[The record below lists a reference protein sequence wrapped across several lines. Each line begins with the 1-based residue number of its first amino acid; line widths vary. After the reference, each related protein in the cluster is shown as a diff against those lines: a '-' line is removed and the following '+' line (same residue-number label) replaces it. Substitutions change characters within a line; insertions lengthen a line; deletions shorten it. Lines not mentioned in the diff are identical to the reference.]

1 MKKLL
6 TTLCLLTTAIAF
18 AERQTENLRN
28 WKFILD
34 NPSGAEKIG
43 FNDSSWQ
50 NVRVPHDW
58 AIDKPFDMNIDL
70 QYVKV
75 EADGET
81 TAKLRTGRT
90 GALPCFGKAWYR
102 TQIQAPADT
111 SKRLFLEFDGAM
123 SQAKVYVNGKYVGE
137 RPYGYASFCFEITK
151 FVKFNASNVIAVS
164 LHNEILSSRW
174 YTGAGLYRNV
184 RLVIKDAQ
192 HIAYNG
198 IFITTPIVSKES
210 ATVEVKTELDTT
222 QPLNIKY
229 EILKQGSVVA
239 QKIVSTN
246 NTTTKLDVKN
256 PELWDL
262 ENPQLYTLRTSL
274 LDNNGNLLDNVET
287 NFGIRTIEFSVKDG
301 FKLNGKR
308 REIQG
313 VCMHHDL
320 GPIGSAVNVL
330 ALTRQLRILKE
341 MGCNAIRTSHNPPTP
356 ELLDLCDKMGF
367 LVQAEAF
374 DEWRM
379 GKNKNGY
386 ARFFDKWAEIDL
398 RDFIKRDRNHPCIF
412 MWSIGNEVREQRA
425 PDGAKVARMLN
436 NVVKQYDTTRPTTT
450 GMNNAT
456 TVFLKNKGEFAK
468 EVDIAGI
475 NYNVRNYD
483 KISQMYPNMLIHG
496 SETASTVSSRGVYHF
511 PVIITKKPFH
521 EDYQTSSYD
530 TEAPSWAQIP
540 DEEFEVLD
548 RNRNYFGEFVW
559 TGFDYLGEPTPY
571 NPGTPARSSYFGII
585 DLAGLKKDRY
595 YQYQSRWNKT
605 KKVLHVFP
613 HWNWQNTHE
622 GKTLPVMCYTNYPEA
637 ELFVNGKS
645 MGKRKF
651 DKTSE
656 NVMKRYR
663 LVWDNVP
670 YQAGELKIVAFDK
683 NGNVAEEK
691 ITKTSGKPAK
701 IKLQLE
707 DGQSN
712 SANKDNL
719 IFVELSITDK
729 NDIFCPTA
737 NQFVMFKVEGE
748 GKLKALCNGD
758 ATDQTSFA
766 STYMKTFS
774 GKLIAVI
781 EPSGKSGNI
790 SITAGGMNLKPTTLK
805 IKTK

>member
-6 TTLCLLTTAIAF
+6 TTICLLATFTTF
-18 AERQTENLRN
+18 AERQTQNLRN
-28 WKFILD
+28 WKFIFD
-34 NPSGAEKIG
+34 NPEGAEKVD
-43 FNDSSWQ
+43 FNDASWQ

-58 AIDKPFDMNIDL
+58 AIGKPFDMNIDL

-81 TAKLRTGRT
+81 KALLRTGRT
-90 GALPCFGKAWYR
+90 GALPCFGKGWYR
-102 TQIQAPADT
+102 TQIQIPADT
-111 SKRLFLEFDGAM
+111 SKRIFVEFDGAM

-137 RPYGYASFCFEITK
+137 RPYGYSSFCFEITN
-151 FVKFNASNVIAVS
+151 FVKFNSTNTIAVS
-164 LHNEILSSRW
+164 LNNQDLSSRW
-174 YTGAGLYRNV
+174 YPGAGLYRNV
-184 RLVIKDAQ
+184 RLVIKKNQ
-192 HIAYNG
+192 HITYNG
-198 IFITTPIVSKES
+198 IYITTPVVSKDS
-210 ATVEVKTELDTT
+210 ATVEVKTEIDSK
-222 QPLNIKY
+222 QNLNLKY
-229 EILKQGSVVA
+229 EIFKQGVLVA
-239 QKIVSTN
+239 QATTTTN

-256 PELWDL
+256 PELWDI
-262 ENPQLYTLRTSL
+262 ENPQMYILRTSL
-274 LDNNGNLLDNVET
+274 LDNNNKLIDKVET

-320 GPIGSAVNVL
+320 GPIGTAVNIS
-330 ALTRQLRILKE
+330 ALSRQLRILKE

-356 ELLDLCDKMGF
+356 ELLDLCDKMGI

-379 GKNKNGY
+379 GKNRNGY
-386 ARFFDKWAEIDL
+386 SRFFDKWAEIDL

-436 NVVKQYDTTRPTTT
+436 NVVKQYDTTRPTTV

-483 KISQMYPNMLIHG
+483 KISQMYPNILIHG

-511 PVIITKKPFH
+511 PVEITKKPFH

-540 DEEFEVLD
+540 DEEFKVLD
-548 RNRNYFGEFVW
+548 THRNFFGEFVW

-571 NPGTPARSSYFGII
+571 NAGTPARSSYFGIV

-595 YQYQSRWNKT
+595 YQYQSRWNKN
-605 KKVLHVFP
+605 KKVLHIFP

-656 NVMKRYR
+656 NILNHYR
-663 LVWDNVP
+663 LLWNDVP
-670 YQAGELKIVAFDK
+670 YQAGELKIVAFDSDGK
-683 NGNVAEEK
+683 IAEQK
-691 ITKTSGKPAK
+691 IIKTSDVPAK

-712 SANKDNL
+712 SANQDNL
-719 IFVELSITDK
+719 LFVELSITDK
-729 NDIFCPTA
+729 NNIFCPTA
-737 NQFVMFKVEGE
+737 NQFVMIKVEGE
-748 GKLKALCNGD
+748 GKLRAMCNGD
-758 ATDQTSFA
+758 PTDQTAFS
-766 STYMKTFS
+766 SNYMKTFS

-781 EPSGKSGNI
+781 EPSGKAGEI
-790 SITAGGMNLKPTTLK
+790 SITAGGIKLKPALLK